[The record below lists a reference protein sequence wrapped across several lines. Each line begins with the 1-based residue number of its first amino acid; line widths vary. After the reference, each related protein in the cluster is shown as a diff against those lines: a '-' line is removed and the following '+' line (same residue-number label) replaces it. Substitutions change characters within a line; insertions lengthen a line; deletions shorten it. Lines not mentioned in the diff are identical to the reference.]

1 MNLISVFLI
10 LYYDPKI
17 EHELSHPWLAR
28 LDHLEHRMWIEA
40 NEANA
45 LWEGKVSYNRSVAP
59 LILYDLYH
67 FTQYM

>member
-1 MNLISVFLI
+1 MNLTIVFLI

-45 LWEGKVSYNRSVAP
+45 LWEGKVSYNRLVAS
-59 LILYDLYH
+59 LTFDDLH
-67 FTQYM
+67 RFIQYV